1 MKRVLSVL
9 LFIAFVNNI
18 LAQDARPTLRFGA
31 AYSHDFPGL
40 NGFTGS
46 AEFVHPLI
54 AGFEGGLGVKRVHMQ
69 GTPRTHEV
77 TEFTKA
83 TTVDLNLYF
92 LPVQLEQHNLRIG
105 MGYSYTFYQIQR
117 SFPTMNETG
126 DKVASWNVQSQK
138 GKGRGFGFSLEYEY
152 LLPESNISFGLRAA
166 IYKAY
171 DQVTGVGPF
180 MGIRL

>member
-1 MKRVLSVL
+1 MKRVLS
-9 LFIAFVNNI
+9 LFLFVSLVNI
-18 LAQDARPTLRFGA
+18 VFAQEPRPTLRFGA
-31 AYSHDFPGL
+31 AYAHDFPGL
-40 NGFTGS
+40 NGITGS

-54 AGFEGGLGVKRVHMQ
+54 ERFEGGLGLKRVHMQ
-69 GTPRTHEV
+69 GSPRTHEV
-77 TEFTKA
+77 TEYTKA
-83 TTVDLNLYF
+83 TTLDLNLYF

-105 MGYSYTFYQIQR
+105 MGYSYTFYKIQR

-126 DKVASWNVQSQK
+126 DKVSTWNVLSQK

-152 LLPESNISFGLRAA
+152 LLPESNISFGVRAA

-180 MGIRL
+180 IGLRI